1 MSALS
6 AQLLL
11 YIACFVA
18 VWFGAGLVVSSVSLL
33 AHRWKLPPFTIS
45 FFILG
50 ILTSLPEI
58 AISTQAVLDGD
69 PAIAVGNLLGG
80 VIVVFMLIIPLLGL
94 IGNRIKVPKDL
105 SQKHLALILTA
116 VVAPALLVSDQ
127 RLDVWEGIL
136 LVILYVVLFVFL
148 FRKQSLGEKLLQ
160 TLKQKKKVSWKRLV
174 LKILAGVAILWLAS
188 NQIVELTLQFSS
200 LLAVSP
206 FIVSLVIVSLG
217 TNIPE
222 ISLIFHSIRRRQ
234 KSIALADYLGS
245 AVANTLL
252 LGLVA
257 IFYGDTI
264 VLPNHFLYRLIFV
277 ATGLIL
283 FLFFARTKN
292 TITKR
297 ESLILL
303 ACYVAFLWME
313 AKPLLEAAIK

>member
-1 MSALS
+1 M
-6 AQLLL
+6 
-11 YIACFVA
+11 
-18 VWFGAGLVVSSVSLL
+18 
-33 AHRWKLPPFTIS
+33 
-45 FFILG
+45 
-50 ILTSLPEI
+50 TSLPEI
-58 AISTQAVLDGD
+58 AISAQAVLDGD

-80 VIVVFMLIIPLLGL
+80 VIVMFMLIIPLLGI

-105 SQKHLALILTA
+105 SQKHLVLILTA

-127 RLDVWEGIL
+127 RLNVWEGIL
-136 LVILYVVLFVFL
+136 LVILYIVLFVFL
-148 FRKQSLGEKLLQ
+148 FRKQSLGEKLLS
-160 TLKQKKKVSWKRLV
+160 TLKQKKKISWKRLV
-174 LKILAGVAILWLAS
+174 LKIAAGVAILWFAS

-200 LLAVSP
+200 ALNVSP
-206 FIVSLVIVSLG
+206 FIVSLVVVSLG

-222 ISLIFHSIRRRQ
+222 ISIIFHSIRHRQ

-257 IFYGDTI
+257 IFYGQTI
-264 VLPNHFLYRLIFV
+264 SLPNNFLYRLIFL

-283 FLFFARTKN
+283 FLFFARSRN

-303 ACYVAFLWME
+303 ACYAVFLWME
-313 AKPLLEAAIK
+313 IQPLLAAVTE